1 MPPAARVTGHDVAR
15 RAGVTQST
23 VSLVLSGK
31 AAGRVSSALQER
43 VRQAASDLGYQPLE
57 SARALRSGRTDAIGL
72 VVPDITN
79 PFLGLVMHGAQQAA
93 GAAGFAAVLME
104 SGRGA
109 ADHRR
114 AVQALRG
121 GLVAGLLLFGLA
133 PERGADLDGTVLIEV
148 QRRGT
153 PSVVLDSA
161 AGMTAAADL
170 LVRQGHRSIGYLGI
184 SDRRWS
190 FEQRQRQLTAALHG
204 HPRVR
209 PPLVMVAHDLTI
221 AAAAEAAAPVLRRRR
236 RPTAVVCADDILA
249 AGLYAAAAA
258 AGLNIPGDLSVVS
271 YAGTIVGDALVPA
284 VTTVRAPAGEL
295 GGQAV
300 RLLLDR
306 LAGEPVP
313 ERTVVPVTLA
323 ERGSVG
329 PPGQRAASGGV

>member
-1 MPPAARVTGHDVAR
+1 
-15 RAGVTQST
+15 VTQST
-23 VSLVLSGK
+23 VSLVLTGK
-31 AAGRVSSALQER
+31 GAGRVSTALQAT
-43 VRQAASDLGYQPLE
+43 VRQAAAELGYQPLE
-57 SARALRSGRTDAIGL
+57 SARALRSGRTEAIGL

-121 GLVAGLLLFGLA
+121 GLVGGLLLFGIA
-133 PERGADLDGTVLIEV
+133 PERGADLQGTVLIEV

-153 PSVVLDSA
+153 PSVVLDSG
-161 AGMTAAADL
+161 AGMTAAVDL
-170 LVRQGHRSIGYLGI
+170 LVRAGHRAIGYLGI
-184 SDRRWS
+184 TDRRWS
-190 FEQRQRQLTAALHG
+190 FEHRQRQFSAAVQR
-204 HPRVR
+204 HPGLRAPV
-209 PPLVMVAHDLTI
+209 VALAEDLTI
-221 AAAAEAAAPVLRRRR
+221 AAGAAAAAPMLRRRR

-249 AGLYAAAAA
+249 AGVYAAAAGSA
-258 AGLNIPGDLSVVS
+258 LTIPGDLSVVS
-271 YAGTIVGDALVPA
+271 YAGTIVGDALVPH
-284 VTTVRAPAGEL
+284 VTTVRAPAGDL
-295 GGQAV
+295 GGRAV

-313 ERTVVPVTLA
+313 ERTVVPVTLS

-329 PPGQRAASGGV
+329 PPAQLGPAGGA

>member
-1 MPPAARVTGHDVAR
+1 
-15 RAGVTQST
+15 VTQST

-31 AAGRVSSALQER
+31 AAGRVSTALQAS
-43 VRQAASDLGYQPLE
+43 VRQAAAELGYEPLE

-93 GAAGFAAVLME
+93 GDAGFAAVLME

-121 GLVAGLLLFGLA
+121 GLVGGLLLFGIA
-133 PERGADLDGTVLIEV
+133 PERGADLQGTVLIEV

-153 PSVVLDSA
+153 PSVVLDSD
-161 AGMTAAADL
+161 AGMTAAVDL
-170 LVRQGHRSIGYLGI
+170 LVRTGHRALGYLGI

-190 FEQRQRQLTAALHG
+190 FERRQRQLSDAVQR
-204 HPRVR
+204 HPGLR
-209 PPLVMVAHDLTI
+209 PPVVALADDLTI
-221 AAAAEAAAPVLRRRR
+221 AAGAAAAAPMLRRRR

-249 AGLYAAAAA
+249 AGLYAAAAD
-258 AGLNIPGDLSVVS
+258 AGLAIPGDLSVVS
-271 YAGTIVGDALVPA
+271 YAGTIVGDALVPK
-284 VTTVRAPAGEL
+284 VTTVRAPAAEL
-295 GGQAV
+295 GGRAA

-306 LAGEPVP
+306 LAGAPVP
-313 ERTVVPVTLA
+313 ERTVVPVTLS
-323 ERGSVG
+323 ERGSVC
-329 PPGQRAASGGV
+329 PPAQPGAAGGA

>member
-1 MPPAARVTGHDVAR
+1 M
-15 RAGVTQST
+15 TQST

-31 AAGRVSSALQER
+31 AAGRVSAALQAK
-43 VRQAASDLGYQPLE
+43 VREAATELGYQPLE

-121 GLVAGLLLFGLA
+121 GLVAGLLLFGIA

-153 PSVVLDSA
+153 PSIVLDSA
-161 AGMTAAADL
+161 AGMTGAADL
-170 LVRQGHRSIGYLGI
+170 LAQAGHRVIGYLGI
-184 SDRRWS
+184 TDRRWS
-190 FEQRQRQLTAALHG
+190 FEQRQRQLSVAVQR
-204 HPRVR
+204 HPRLR
-209 PPLVMVAHDLTI
+209 PPIVGLAEDLTI
-221 AAAAEAAAPVLRRRR
+221 AAATEAARQLLRRRR

-249 AGLYAAAAA
+249 AGVYAAAAE
-258 AGLNIPGDLSVVS
+258 AGLAIPGDLSVVS
-271 YAGTIVGDALVPA
+271 YAGTIVGDALVPP
-284 VTTVRAPAGEL
+284 VTTVLAPAGDL
-295 GGQAV
+295 GGRAV
-300 RLLLDR
+300 QLLLDR

-313 ERTVVPVTLA
+313 ERSCVPVTLA
-323 ERGSVG
+323 ERGSVA
-329 PPGQRAASGGV
+329 PPAQVRGG